1 MSRLQDL
8 IALAREDSSD
18 KRRELLREITDC
30 FFARAPEPAELPLY
44 DDVLSRLTAEMEAGV
59 RAELGIRFA
68 DSAEAPRGLI
78 RRLAGDEEL
87 EVAAPVLSRSPVL
100 TDEDLLEV
108 VRTKGQGHLQAV
120 SVRPTVSEAVS
131 EVIVERGDDTTLGV
145 LLENDGARLSRTAS
159 ETAVERAKQNPA
171 LHEAVVNRRQLPPD
185 LLNDMYFVVEARL
198 KQRILEENA
207 RIDPQKLEAALR
219 AQRIQ
224 RAVDAGALP
233 ADYAEAEAR
242 VIAFERQGRL
252 DPQTLIRLL
261 RESGSAFTIAIAR
274 MTELDFATADRVLKS
289 KELDAVAVI
298 CKAADLE
305 RAIFL
310 TVAVVLLGQTADAMA
325 KARQYGDLY
334 DALPRE
340 TAQRTLRFWKLR
352 RTTER
357 AA

>member
-8 IALAREDSSD
+8 ITLAREDSSD

-30 FFARAPEPAELPLY
+30 FFARAPEAAEIPLY

-59 RAELGIRFA
+59 RAELGLRFA
-68 DSAEAPRGLI
+68 DSAMAPRGLI
-78 RRLAGDEEL
+78 RKLANDEEL

-100 TDEDLLEV
+100 TDDDLLEV
-108 VRTKGQGHLQAV
+108 VRSKSQGHLQAV
-120 SVRPTVSEAVS
+120 SVRQTVSEAVS

-145 LLENDGARLSRTAS
+145 LLENDGARLSRNAS
-159 ETAVERAKQNPA
+159 EVAVDRAKRNPA

-207 RIDPQKLEAALR
+207 RIDPKKLEAALR

-224 RAVDAGALP
+224 KAVEAGALP
-233 ADYAEAEAR
+233 VDYAEAEAR

-289 KELDAVAVI
+289 KELDAVAVV

-310 TVAVVLLGQTADAMA
+310 TIAVVLLGQTADAMT
-325 KARQYGDLY
+325 KAREYGDLY

-352 RTTER
+352 RQTER